1 MLKNKFFIF
10 GVILISF
17 LLLVSCFEE
26 EIEASFG
33 QELVLSIGQTAVF
46 ENKDLKIKFV
56 SVVSDSRCPKGV
68 TCVWAGEA
76 KCQILIGNDRSF
88 SGIDLVETG
97 GTTDYTQIYYQNGDN
112 NLKLVFKLDPYPE
125 KDKQIDN
132 NNYKLTL
139 IVTQID

>member
-1 MLKNKFFIF
+1 MLKNKFYIF
-10 GVILISF
+10 LAILISF
-17 LLLVSCFEE
+17 LLLGSCFDE

-56 SVVSDSRCPKGV
+56 SVTSDSRCPKGV

-88 SGIDLVETG
+88 SGFDLVETG

-112 NLKLVFKLDPYPE
+112 SIKLVFKLDPYPE
-125 KDKQIDN
+125 KNKQIDISD
-132 NNYKLTL
+132 YILMLT
-139 IVTQID
+139 VTPID